1 MRTNQEIID
10 ALAKNGC
17 HVREELSRFLND
29 ENFYVTCL
37 KQVPADPSFEE
48 LGAALKAQDLKGA
61 FEKAHAL
68 KGLLGNM
75 ALTPM
80 YQTACAIVEPLRIG
94 KTDDVEANYAKLL
107 IELQELKDILA
118 D

>member
-1 MRTNQEIID
+1 MKSNTEIID
-10 ALAKNGC
+10 ALVKKGC

-37 KQVPADPSFEE
+37 KMVPDDPSFEE
-48 LGAALKAQDLKGA
+48 LGTALKAQDLKAA

-80 YQTACAIVEPLRIG
+80 YEIACAIVEPLRIG
-94 KTDDVEANYAKLL
+94 KTDQVQENYEKLL